1 MLALG
6 LALDPRPPPQGR
18 SHHGYPYLAART
30 GRQFIP
36 VPDAGFAAIRERRH
50 NVLADVID
58 PHLDTSAMLGLIVG
72 GVQAGLQTLVSPL
85 AVP

>member
-1 MLALG
+1 LLALG
-6 LALDPRPPPQGR
+6 LALDPRPPAEGR
-18 SHHGYPYLAART
+18 SHHGYPYLAAST
-30 GRQFIP
+30 GPEFIP
-36 VPDAGFAAIRERRH
+36 APDAGFAAIGERRH

-58 PHLDTSAMLGLIVG
+58 PHLDTSSMLGLIVG

>member
-1 MLALG
+1 
-6 LALDPRPPPQGR
+6 LALDPRPPAEGR
-18 SHHGYPYLAART
+18 SHHGYPYLAAST
-30 GRQFIP
+30 GPEFIP
-36 VPDAGFAAIRERRH
+36 APDAGFAAIGERRH

-58 PHLDTSAMLGLIVG
+58 PHLDTSSMLGLIVG

>member
-6 LALDPRPPPQGR
+6 LALDPRPPAEGR
-18 SHHGYPYLAART
+18 SHHGYPYLAAST
-30 GRQFIP
+30 GPEFIP
-36 VPDAGFAAIRERRH
+36 APDAGFAAIGERRH

-58 PHLDTSAMLGLIVG
+58 PHLDTSSMLGLIVG